1 MGDARQSRP
10 SFTRILAGMMDYTPG
25 GFENVT
31 RDQFVGRDAKPVVMG
46 TRAHHLAV
54 CATSE
59 APFQMVYPTP
69 TRTSPHLNSSG
80 PAWLGQD
87 PGNQRSSR

>member
-1 MGDARQSRP
+1 
-10 SFTRILAGMMDYTPG
+10 MMDYTPG

-31 RDQFVGRDAKPVVMG
+31 RDQFVGRDAKPMVMG
-46 TRAHHLAV
+46 TRAHDLAV
-54 CATSE
+54 CATYE
-59 APFQMVYPTP
+59 APFQMVSPTP